1 MIENIVPIS
10 TSTFH
15 PPPPP
20 PSPPLP
26 SHPSS
31 VSIPLTQTLP
41 PLPISAQSQAPSP
54 AIILSQK
61 VDRISAFSNQE
72 NNDDSHTNT
81 PKEFNGAI
89 SEGIPVGL
97 DRDPKSL
104 ENENIEKFSAETEK
118 IAKPGFLDAIK
129 GMNMSKLR

>member
-15 PPPPP
+15 PSPPP
-20 PSPPLP
+20 PPLP
-26 SHPSS
+26 SHPSF
-31 VSIPLTQTLP
+31 VSIPSTQTLP
-41 PLPISAQSQAPSP
+41 PLPIAAQSQAQAPSP

-61 VDRISAFSNQE
+61 VDRTSALDNQE
-72 NNDDSHTNT
+72 NNEDSHTNT
-81 PKEFNGAI
+81 PKELNGAI
-89 SEGIPVGL
+89 PKGIPVGL

-104 ENENIEKFSAETEK
+104 ENEDIEKVSAETEK
-118 IAKPGFLDAIK
+118 MAKPGFLDAIK

>member
-20 PSPPLP
+20 PPLP

-31 VSIPLTQTLP
+31 VSIPSIQTLP
-41 PLPISAQSQAPSP
+41 PLPISAQAQAPSP

-61 VDRISAFSNQE
+61 VDRTSALDNQE

-89 SEGIPVGL
+89 FVGIPVGL
-97 DRDPKSL
+97 DRDPKFL
-104 ENENIEKFSAETEK
+104 ENENIEKVSPETEK
-118 IAKPGFLDAIK
+118 SVKPGFLDAIK